1 MSAIPFRLVA
11 AAALLPLL
19 PGALLAQA
27 ARTPPSAEQGW
38 SLVTRCAQED
48 SERARHT
55 CLDRVLRDAGF
66 LTNEMSAQ
74 QQRRAFGL
82 DEQRAPA
89 APPAP
94 PSIAP
99 PVAAAKY
106 VAPPARPAPVA
117 PPAAPATSPSA
128 PAPAA
133 QPDLLEVQLAS
144 VQKPPDGKLV
154 ITTTEGAVWRQSESA
169 DMPQPPAAGDR
180 MTIRKGALASYRCS
194 FPATRLTFRCVR
206 SR

>member
-27 ARTPPSAEQGW
+27 ARTQPSAEQGW
-38 SLVTRCAQED
+38 SSVTRCAQED

-82 DEQRAPA
+82 EAQRAPA

-99 PVAAAKY
+99 PVAAVKE
-106 VAPPARPAPVA
+106 VVPPRPAPVA
-117 PPAAPATSPSA
+117 APAG
-128 PAPAA
+128 AA
-133 QPDLLEVQLAS
+133 EQPDLLEVQLAS
-144 VQKPPDGKLV
+144 VQKPADGKLV
-154 ITTTEGAVWRQSESA
+154 LTTSEGAVWRQSESA